1 MKKEK
6 KEKKPS
12 YGGQA
17 VMEGV
22 MMQGPQ
28 GKAIACRRADG
39 KIVLK
44 ITSKPNLRQ
53 RYPWLKLPVL
63 RGCVSFGES
72 LVNGMQDLTW
82 SASQAGESEEE
93 SLGPKEIA
101 IAVIIAL
108 VATVGLFVIFPVWLC
123 TLFYNYM
130 LTIASP
136 ETAGFLRS
144 LLEGLL
150 RVSIFLGYILAIR
163 RLPDITRLFAYHGA
177 EHKSIACLE
186 AGDELTPANAR
197 KYSKIHMRCGTSFL
211 LMTMILMIVIF
222 TFVGQ
227 TSAWYRMLI
236 KLAMMP
242 VVAGLGFE
250 LYRLPL
256 YFPKSLIV
264 RILIAPGLW
273 MQRLTTAEPDDE
285 QLEVAIAA
293 MTNVPG
299 IGLTPTVLPEENE
312 PEATDSPKT
321 DDLNEDGSSE
331 EKNGAS
337 TIQQEEIV

>member
-1 MKKEK
+1 MKKKEK
-6 KEKKPS
+6 GNKPS

-22 MMQGPQ
+22 MMQGPE

-53 RYPWLKLPVL
+53 RYPWLKLPLL

-93 SLGPKEIA
+93 SLGSKEIA
-101 IAVIIAL
+101 LAVVIAL
-108 VATVGLFVIFPVWLC
+108 IATVGLFIIFPVWLC
-123 TLFYNYM
+123 THFYNYM
-130 LTIASP
+130 LTVASA

-150 RVSIFLGYILAIR
+150 RGSIFIGYILAIR
-163 RLPDITRLFAYHGA
+163 RMPDITRLFAYHGA
-177 EHKSIACLE
+177 EHKTIACLE
-186 AGDELTPANAR
+186 AGEELTPANAI
-197 KYSKIHMRCGTSFL
+197 KHSKIHMRCGTSFL

-273 MQRLTTAEPDDE
+273 MQRLTTAEPEED

-299 IGLTPTVLPEENE
+299 IGLTPTVLPDEANPKEDDP
-312 PEATDSPKT
+312 PEA
-321 DDLNEDGSSE
+321 DGAKAEGLAEAGIDTE
-331 EKNGAS
+331 ETG
-337 TIQQEEIV
+337 EIV